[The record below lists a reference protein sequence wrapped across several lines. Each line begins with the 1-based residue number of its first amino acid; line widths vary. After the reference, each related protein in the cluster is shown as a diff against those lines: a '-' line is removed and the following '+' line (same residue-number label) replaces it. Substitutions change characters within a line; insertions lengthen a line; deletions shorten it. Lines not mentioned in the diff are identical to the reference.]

1 MALYKFIVDQ
11 GQKNGEY
18 RFRMDVNPNS
28 TVPCKIYALIDDNSG
43 KEGCYPYPFNKT
55 NGIPTIHNTKLFR
68 HIMDDNLTDLFGKN
82 GDDDEPDYISINS
95 QQISNKKVYYIAIPK
110 ISDVSTIE
118 KSVDDNIFKSISIS
132 RLIDV
137 ARLNNFYPL
146 ELKTK
151 KDACMDKANDD
162 GTYNSIITLVG
173 ETSDSSANIPGKRF
187 TLKFY
192 ADNKGENLLLTVTKT
207 PNTNKEIILK
217 LTTDEREKLGLH
229 SVTETSNIILYF
241 DYDVE
246 ITSDG
251 TKSPSSYGIR
261 ECKIAV
267 TRN

>member
-1 MALYKFIVDQ
+1 MEINNQEIPF
-11 GQKNGEY
+11 
-18 RFRMDVNPNS
+18 DV
-28 TVPCKIYALIDDNSG
+28 
-43 KEGCYPYPFNKT
+43 
-55 NGIPTIHNTKLFR
+55 
-68 HIMDDNLTDLFGKN
+68 
-82 GDDDEPDYISINS
+82 
-95 QQISNKKVYYIAIPK
+95 QKVYYIAIPK

-151 KDACMDKANDD
+151 KDACIDTVNDD
-162 GTYNSIITLVG
+162 GTYVSRITLVG
-173 ETSDSSANIPGKRF
+173 ETSDSTANIEGKRF

-192 ADNKGENLLLTVTKT
+192 ADKKGENLLLTVIKT
-207 PNTNKEIILK
+207 PNGNKEIIFNP
-217 LTTDEREKLGLH
+217 TSDEREKLGLH
-229 SVTETSNIILYF
+229 SVAETSTISLYY
-241 DYDVE
+241 DYEVE
-246 ITSDG
+246 IISDG